1 MCMRL
6 ELKDCL
12 LGEGQTFERECWIL
26 LILLKKQIQK
36 PSQTRHQWHQ
46 TQKPSQT
53 RHQWLTPVILASQK
67 AEIGRIAV

>member
-26 LILLKKQIQK
+26 LILLKKQTDTKAISNQAPVAPDTK
-36 PSQTRHQWHQ
+36 AISNQAPVAHTCNPS
-46 TQKPSQT
+46 
-53 RHQWLTPVILASQK
+53 
-67 AEIGRIAV
+67 